1 MSRGSVTKVMAT
13 PHGGLAGARTGVA
26 VATHPEFPWSNAVGS
41 KERVDAGCWLSVRSA
56 WAVCLK

>member
-1 MSRGSVTKVMAT
+1 MTKVMAT